1 MEVRLRPRGLVEG
14 LIEPVCVLGAVD
26 GVGVEEGNVGREVV
40 PGHPR
45 LAAPHP
51 GRGVDSGRVLE
62 RETVSGETLERGVPR
77 PDLGFVRSKMTFTWD
92 ILSSKLTKN
101 IEITNTTFTLQN
113 SNYKSCRQLRAN
125 MTPLKL

>member
-1 MEVRLRPRGLVEG
+1 MEVRLRPGGLVEG

-62 RETVSGETLERGVPR
+62 RETVSGETLDRGVP
-77 PDLGFVRSKMTFTWD
+77 
-92 ILSSKLTKN
+92 SSKARSWFCTFKN
-101 IEITNTTFTLQN
+101 DIYLGHPIV
-113 SNYKSCRQLRAN
+113 
-125 MTPLKL
+125 

>member
-1 MEVRLRPRGLVEG
+1 MEVSLRPRRLVEG

-62 RETVSGETLERGVPR
+62 RETVSGETLDRGVPR
-77 PDLGFVRSKMTFTWD
+77 PDLGFVRTLKNDIYLVTWLLTFSMYGLAFD
-92 ILSSKLTKN
+92 
-101 IEITNTTFTLQN
+101 
-113 SNYKSCRQLRAN
+113 
-125 MTPLKL
+125 